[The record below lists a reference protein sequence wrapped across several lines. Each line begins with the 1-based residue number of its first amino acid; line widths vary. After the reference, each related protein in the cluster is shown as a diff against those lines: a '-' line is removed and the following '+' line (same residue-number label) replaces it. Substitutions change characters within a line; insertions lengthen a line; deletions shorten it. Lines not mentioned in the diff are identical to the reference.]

1 MKQFFKI
8 VFGTLV
14 GLTLFFTVGTLILIG
29 ILAAAGSSEKAVD
42 IKDKSVLKISFDK
55 QVQERERDNP
65 FEKLNFSGDKGGNL
79 GLIEIKEALKKAAKD
94 DKIKGVYLDMGFMD
108 AGFSQIE
115 EIREALI
122 EFKKSKKW
130 IVTYAEFYTEGAYY
144 LASVADAIYLNPS
157 GELQFNGLSRTIAY
171 GKRLFEKL
179 DVKPEIFR
187 VGKYKSAVEPFME
200 DKMSDANREQN
211 TLLLGTVYGTM
222 MKEISATRGINADS
236 LRKISDNLLVQ
247 SPQEA
252 LQYKLITHIGYYD
265 EFEAD
270 VRKRLKLEKADDE
283 IEFVTISDVR
293 NSMEDSEEEGE
304 KSKDKIAVVI
314 ASGEIQGSKA
324 DRENI
329 GSDDFCEDLRKARED
344 KNVKAIVVRINSPGG
359 SALASD
365 VMWREIQITKK
376 VKPVIASMSTYAA
389 SGGYY
394 MAMGCNKIVAMPNTI
409 TGSIGVFGMLFD
421 ASKLLNER
429 FGLTF
434 ENVKTGKYSDIGE
447 PTRPIRADEKAIIQR
462 QVDDI
467 YTQFT
472 TKAAEGRK
480 MDLATLQGLAEG
492 RVWTGT
498 DAKERGLVDELGN
511 LEKAIEIAAKEAKI
525 KDYSVKYLPVQ
536 KDFFTEIMESFDES
550 AKAKMLKAQLGPLY
564 PAYHQYARIQSWQ
577 GIQAR
582 MPLEFEF

>member
-8 VFGTLV
+8 VFGTIV
-14 GLTLFFTVGTLILIG
+14 GLALFFTLGTLLIIG
-29 ILAAAGSSEKAVD
+29 IFAAAGSSDKVVE
-42 IKDKSVLKISFDK
+42 IKDKSVLKIS
-55 QVQERERDNP
+55 VSGVLAEREKDNP
-65 FEKLNFSGDKGGNL
+65 FAKLNFGGNDVSTS
-79 GLIEIKEALKKAAKD
+79 GLIEIKEALKKAAKN
-94 DKIKGVYLDMGFMD
+94 DKIKGVYLEVGFMD
-108 AGFSQIE
+108 AGFSQLE
-115 EIREALI
+115 ELRDAIV

-130 IVTYAEFYTEGAYY
+130 VVAYGELYTESAYY
-144 LASVADAIYLNPS
+144 LTSVADNIYLNPS
-157 GELQFNGLSRTIAY
+157 GEVQFNGLSRTLAY

-179 DVKPEIFR
+179 EVKPEIFR

-200 DKMSDANREQN
+200 DKMSDANREQITMLIN
-211 TLLLGTVYGTM
+211 TVYGNM
-222 MKEISATRGINADS
+222 LKEISATRNIPADT

-252 LQYKLITHIGYYD
+252 LKYKLVTHIGYYD
-265 EFEAD
+265 EFETEL
-270 VRKRLKLEKADDE
+270 RKKLKVEKADDD
-283 IEFVTISDVR
+283 IEFVSVSDVR
-293 NSMEDSEEEGE
+293 SAEGEAEEEE
-304 KSKDKIAVVI
+304 KAKEKVAVII
-314 ASGEIQGSKA
+314 ASGEIQGAKA
-324 DRENI
+324 DNENI
-329 GSDDFCEDLRKARED
+329 GSEDFAESMRKARED

-376 VKPVIASMSTYAA
+376 TKPVIASMSTYAA

-429 FGLTF
+429 VGLTF
-434 ENVKTGKYSDIGE
+434 ENVKTGKFSDLGE
-447 PTRPIRADEKAIIQR
+447 PTRPIRPDERAIIQR

-480 MDLATLQGLAEG
+480 MELAELQKLAEG
-492 RVWTGT
+492 RVWAGT

-511 LEKAIEIAAKEAKI
+511 LEKAIEIAAKEAKL
-525 KDYSVKYLPVQ
+525 KDYSVKYLPQQ
-536 KDFFTEIMESFDES
+536 KEFFEEILESFNDK
-550 AKAKMLKAQLGPLY
+550 AQAKMLKAQLGPLY
-564 PAYHQYARIQSWQ
+564 PAYKQMSQVKSWE

-582 MPLEFEF
+582 MPFELEF